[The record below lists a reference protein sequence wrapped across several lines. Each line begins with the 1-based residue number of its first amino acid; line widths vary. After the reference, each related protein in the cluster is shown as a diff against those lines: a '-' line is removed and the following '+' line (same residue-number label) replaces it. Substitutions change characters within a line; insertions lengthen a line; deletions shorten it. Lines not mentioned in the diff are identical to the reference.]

1 MHSALISEAI
11 PIDAIADLSLRTS
24 RESSAGLTCDA
35 CDAPIEGEPEGRG
48 LYLWR
53 RGDELR
59 IEEPPLCHDC
69 ATAISVTA
77 LQLWNIEEEEG

>member
-1 MHSALISEAI
+1 MHPALISEAI
-11 PIDAIADLSLRTS
+11 PIDGLADLALRTS
-24 RESSAGLTCDA
+24 RDSHAELTCDA
-35 CDAPIEGEPEGRG
+35 CDAPIEGEPEGHG

-59 IEEPPLCHDC
+59 IEEPPLCRTC

-77 LQLWNIEEEEG
+77 LQLWSIEEEEG